1 MRRLDYNGVEPQK
14 FGESKSLPAGGY
26 ICQIMRV
33 EDVLEKEYLKVEF
46 DIADGE
52 FDGYYADLM
61 TAFKFWGGITYRS
74 YSEKNKGM
82 FLHFQ
87 NCVETSNPGFKYE
100 FREQDF
106 VGKFIGIVMREEE
119 YFSKKN
125 LDFRMTV
132 KPYEVY
138 SIQEITAGEY
148 KVPKPKMMSEADKQ
162 KALRDAGINLTHDE
176 LAGFT
181 EMQQDDE
188 CPF

>member
-14 FGESKSLPAGGY
+14 FGESKSRPAGGY

-119 YFSKKN
+119 
-125 LDFRMTV
+125 
-132 KPYEVY
+132 
-138 SIQEITAGEY
+138 
-148 KVPKPKMMSEADKQ
+148 
-162 KALRDAGINLTHDE
+162 
-176 LAGFT
+176 
-181 EMQQDDE
+181 
-188 CPF
+188 